1 MTGDRLEAIVLAEV
15 RLARLRL
22 RFEVK
27 RNPIGLFLLV
37 WSDYVV
43 EIGIGNRVVHGR
55 DPDVR
60 RREASI
66 AVLPFHSRVPRVGW
80 HRDDGTSEDLWLP
93 PRAGEAVVA
102 ALVVH
107 ALAQVAPT
115 RRRLLSARRR
125 LRAAGVRLSDFARK
139 PRFSR
144 SGATGP

>member
-1 MTGDRLEAIVLAEV
+1 MTGDRLETLVLAEV
-15 RLARLRL
+15 RLARLQL

-27 RNPIGLFLLV
+27 RNAIGLFVLV
-37 WSDYVV
+37 WSDLVV
-43 EIGIGNRVVHGR
+43 EVGIGNRLIHGR

-66 AVLPFHSRVPRVGW
+66 AVLPFHSRVPRIGW
-80 HRDDGTSEDLWLP
+80 HLDNGTSEDLWLP

-102 ALVVH
+102 ALVCH

-125 LRAAGVRLSDFARK
+125 LRDAGVRLSDFARK
-139 PRFSR
+139 PRYSQR
-144 SGATGP
+144 G